1 MNEVVKN
8 QIREQLNENFKVLP
22 KDTYTLKLKRVMT
35 NRLSTQYDLAIKG
48 GGDVE
53 TVTENINRTIE
64 NYGDVLEMMKES
76 GLILAEK
83 EGQTSHRVLRIVFR
97 SIFLWVILF
106 SLYFVISVAFKIWT
120 FSWIIF
126 LFGAVGQCY
135 IIFKLFTPKL

>member
-1 MNEVVKN
+1 MKN

>member
-106 SLYFVISVAFKIWT
+106 SLYFMISVAFKIWT